1 MPSFIPKDDED
12 QNKFMGKSDILMLLT
27 IAIIGVGGYFYYQH
41 IKKQTA
47 AAFEAAQVQF
57 DAKEYEEALV
67 SYTNMESE
75 LVYKTDSLDSLMYDR
90 SSFILDLKAN
100 QKEVFHII
108 DSLNKKGL
116 PLEAQKWT
124 AKLKGEYF
132 LKKGQLDL
140 IETVKQAKDSTT
152 TAAAE

>member
-27 IAIIGVGGYFYYQH
+27 FAIIGIGGYFYYQH
-41 IKKQTA
+41 IKEQTA
-47 AAFEAAQVQF
+47 EAFTSAQVQF
-57 DAKEYEEALV
+57 DAKEYEEALI

-90 SSFILDLKAN
+90 SSFILDIKAN
-100 QKEVFHII
+100 QKEVYHII
-108 DSLNKKGL
+108 DSLNQKGL
-116 PLEAQKWT
+116 PLEAKKWT
-124 AKLKGEYF
+124 EKLQGAYF

-140 IETVKQAKDSTT
+140 IETVKQAKD
-152 TAAAE
+152 TAAIAAE